1 MAENINESAGQAA
14 APDPDVDAIPSLTAI
29 APAYDS
35 IDDMRFRSGEY
46 EALADAEAK
55 TGTRL
60 ERICERCKRQGK
72 AKRVK

>member
-1 MAENINESAGQAA
+1 
-14 APDPDVDAIPSLTAI
+14 
-29 APAYDS
+29 
-35 IDDMRFRSGEY
+35 MRFWLGEY
-46 EALADAEAK
+46 EAREHAEAE